1 VLVGVDGQRRDL
13 NRLAADGFDTALG
26 KGDFADQPVKAAVV
40 VGVVVG
46 VVVRCC
52 YLQYPVQVN

>member
-40 VGVVVG
+40 VVGV